1 MLRKVHRP
9 SSGWAGFSFQPE
21 IKSMAAKSLCSC
33 LSLPDLL
40 CVDGNL
46 DGIATIDMGVYELA
60 YGLGP
65 TSNMDGSTP
74 E

>member
-1 MLRKVHRP
+1 
-9 SSGWAGFSFQPE
+9 
-21 IKSMAAKSLCSC
+21 MAAKSLCSC